1 MTMLQSFDQLTCDMI
16 LKYSK
21 LTLWYS
27 SDFGVRD
34 FFSIFSYT
42 PTEASGTMALH
53 GGIRTISP
61 AFWNEPPN

>member
-42 PTEASGTMALH
+42 PAEASGTMALH
-53 GGIRTISP
+53 GFI
-61 AFWNEPPN
+61 